1 MLSLGR
7 PSAKSP
13 MKGPVSPSTRCAP
26 NFATNNRTL
35 RSQKTFTNPNYVN
48 EFPSNMRPVD
58 NSLLNYPN
66 SGHKPIT
73 ACENTPRLPEP
84 PSGSPLDKEGE
95 MGRGNE
101 AIDTLLGSTKVG
113 PFHGQHLK
121 EHPEDNKVTEK
132 PQSSDALD
140 HNSPSSRQPEVMDT
154 SNSIEDSQLNNSI
167 EKVYIWRSRIRIRRP
182 SLSQSLD
189 ALDHNSPSSR
199 QPEVL
204 DTSNSIEDSQLNSN
218 SIEDS
223 QLNNSSE
230 KVFIWRSRIRIRRS
244 SLTASEDS
252 FVASDNEGIEE
263 FTSEDESSDEEPASS
278 RRRLSV
284 SESEDSFI
292 MFEKADVE
300 SMDDLSEEEDEDE
313 DEDEEAADQ
322 SGSSDEVVYRTV
334 TPRKV
339 TFAPDEN
346 LCTVH
351 RMIKWS
357 YAYEAARKGH
367 WETYARDRCRFKDRI
382 LRVERN
388 IKLVLDPKH
397 RAKIYSERFL
407 TV

>member
-1 MLSLGR
+1 MLSLGC

-26 NFATNNRTL
+26 NFVTNNRTL

-66 SGHKPIT
+66 SGHKPIM
-73 ACENTPRLPEP
+73 ACENSPRLPEP

-95 MGRGNE
+95 LGRGNE
-101 AIDTLLGSTKVG
+101 AIHTLLGSTKVG
-113 PFHGQHLK
+113 PFHGQQLK
-121 EHPEDNKVTEK
+121 EHPEVNKVTEK
-132 PQSSDALD
+132 HQSSDALD

-154 SNSIEDSQLNNSI
+154 SNSIEDSQLN
-167 EKVYIWRSRIRIRRP
+167 
-182 SLSQSLD
+182 
-189 ALDHNSPSSR
+189 
-199 QPEVL
+199 
-204 DTSNSIEDSQLNSN
+204 SNSIEDSQL
-218 SIEDS
+218 D
-223 QLNNSSE
+223 NNSSE
-230 KVFIWRSRIRIRRS
+230 KVFIWRSRIKIRRS

-300 SMDDLSEEEDEDE
+300 SMDDLSEEEDDYENED
-313 DEDEEAADQ
+313 DNEDEEAADQ

-357 YAYEAARKGH
+357 FAYEAARKGH

-407 TV
+407 AV

>member
-154 SNSIEDSQLNNSI
+154 
-167 EKVYIWRSRIRIRRP
+167 
-182 SLSQSLD
+182 
-189 ALDHNSPSSR
+189 
-199 QPEVL
+199 
-204 DTSNSIEDSQLNSN
+204 SN